1 MRVNSLPPGEGFI
14 VANFSF
20 VDRLVDD
27 ISSALVKEIRA
38 QVVNGK
44 RKANGASRKRTKR
57 EMMCRVQGCKNRSKG
72 PRFGYICDVHLKKLS
87 KGQQRKARE
96 KWNEKNAA

>member
-1 MRVNSLPPGEGFI
+1 
-14 VANFSF
+14 
-20 VDRLVDD
+20 
-27 ISSALVKEIRA
+27 
-38 QVVNGK
+38 
-44 RKANGASRKRTKR
+44 
-57 EMMCRVQGCKNRSKG
+57 VQGCKNRSKG